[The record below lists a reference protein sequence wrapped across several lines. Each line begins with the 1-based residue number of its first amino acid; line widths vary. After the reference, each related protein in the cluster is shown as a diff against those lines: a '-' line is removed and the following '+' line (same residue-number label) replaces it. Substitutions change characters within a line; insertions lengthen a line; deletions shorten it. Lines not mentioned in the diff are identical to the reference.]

1 MRPPA
6 ALLDVRNAP
15 AAILAA
21 SIIVLGTAL
30 ASQYWGGL
38 APCKLCL
45 YQRWPYAIA
54 IAVSVVALVSPRSI
68 PAGRLVTGLCAAL
81 FAVGAGIAFY
91 HAGVEQGWFA
101 GPSSCAGV
109 AIDAGSIEELKRLLE
124 AAPVVRCDE
133 IRWSLF
139 GISLAGY
146 NFIVSAALA
155 LGCLWAAIGMRRKPT
170 S

>member
-1 MRPPA
+1 MRARTP
-6 ALLDVRNAP
+6 LLDAANAP

-21 SIIVLGTAL
+21 SIAVLGTAL
-30 ASQYWGGL
+30 AAQYWGGL
-38 APCKLCL
+38 APCELCL
-45 YQRWPYAIA
+45 YQRWPYAVA
-54 IAVSVVALVSPRSI
+54 IALSLAGLVALRGRS
-68 PAGRLVTGLCAAL
+68 ARRRLTGLCAAA

-101 GPSSCAGV
+101 GPATCSGV
-109 AIDAGSIEELKRLLE
+109 GIDARSIEELKRLLE

-133 IRWSLF
+133 IPWSMF

-155 LGCLWAAIGMRRKPT
+155 VASAIAASRRGRT
-170 S
+170 A